1 MSEVPYCVT
10 SPMDAT
16 SINDSL
22 HSNRRKIKTQ
32 GGVRQR
38 KYNKNLEYSGQIA
51 AQNTTIEP

>member
-1 MSEVPYCVT
+1 
-10 SPMDAT
+10 MDAT